1 MEVGV
6 IICLMFIVLSVI
18 LFIGTMKTCVT
29 IYTHLSRIPVYSD
42 SHSTEIRRQRIGEIR
57 QAAVYTIATDPR
69 RGNDSTSNF
78 PDFFWDVSPPRSN
91 EPAKDDKDLPS
102 YEEVMRIE
110 MARQVVDSTIQATPI
125 TTSTTTNT
133 VQQTLPSSQPVRL
146 PV

>member
-1 MEVGV
+1 MRWGEDFFV
-6 IICLMFIVLSVI
+6 ICALIAIAIFLIVNFIK
-18 LFIGTMKTCVT
+18 LFCGIRNNCKS
-29 IYTHLSRIPVYSD
+29 SRERELV
-42 SHSTEIRRQRIGEIR
+42 R

>member
-1 MEVGV
+1 
-6 IICLMFIVLSVI
+6 MFNEIVSFSLL
-18 LFIGTMKTCVT
+18 LFIIWLTMV
-29 IYTHLSRIPVYSD
+29 IYVKLRILCCPPEMNLSNNTHEENV
-42 SHSTEIRRQRIGEIR
+42 R

>member
-1 MEVGV
+1 MGEVSLFLWIAFV
-6 IICLMFIVLSVI
+6 ISLMLIIRSCLRAFSKHEVRAQGLD
-18 LFIGTMKTCVT
+18 
-29 IYTHLSRIPVYSD
+29 R
-42 SHSTEIRRQRIGEIR
+42 EIRRTGEVR

>member
-1 MEVGV
+1 MDFFSAY
-6 IICLMFIVLSVI
+6 ITIFFIVFL
-18 LFIGTMKTCVT
+18 LFPTLFMCLKLVALCC
-29 IYTHLSRIPVYSD
+29 YTGNQ
-42 SHSTEIRRQRIGEIR
+42 RRVNNLGPNNVR

>member
-1 MEVGV
+1 MFFLIFSIL
-6 IICLMFIVLSVI
+6 IIMI
-18 LFIGTMKTCVT
+18 LFVKLEALCCGPESSV
-29 IYTHLSRIPVYSD
+29 SNN
-42 SHSTEIRRQRIGEIR
+42 RQQQNVR